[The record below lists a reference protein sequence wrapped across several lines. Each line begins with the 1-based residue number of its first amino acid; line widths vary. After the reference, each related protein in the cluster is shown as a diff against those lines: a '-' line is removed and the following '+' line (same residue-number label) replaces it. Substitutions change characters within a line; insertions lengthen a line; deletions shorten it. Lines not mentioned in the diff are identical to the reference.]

1 MKIYS
6 FRSLSAFFIC
16 LYTISLHGSMETKP
30 NQATYMCTNN
40 TEHMLYYY
48 PFNQDIADERLLHA
62 SPHTTFPIHTKNA
75 KHLFFSIHPTKHK
88 TSLESVHIPK
98 NCKANGVGQIML
110 SIHLDHHH
118 EIFAVVS

>member
-1 MKIYS
+1 MCGLPIYIYS
-6 FRSLSAFFIC
+6 KKDPKNGCFGHQ
-16 LYTISLHGSMETKP
+16 T
-30 NQATYMCTNN
+30 TYMCTNN

-118 EIFAVVS
+118 EILAVAS